1 MLTFYLKLIVVPLL
15 LIIMYFKT
23 EEEKYDKN
31 KGRELIELEWR
42 PGSAIYQPTRV
53 DMNK

>member
-1 MLTFYLKLIVVPLL
+1 MFSKTLKMLTFYLKLIVVPLL

-31 KGRELIELEWR
+31 KGYLKSKFLKLSEGRI
-42 PGSAIYQPTRV
+42 STS
-53 DMNK
+53 